1 MLFLLQLLIA
11 VFAVYGALEFPEE
24 IKLLVPLGCLFLMLL
39 ISRLDRNK
47 MENET
52 ARKDFLK
59 TEMDKFTKKDSMA
72 GKEQDFFTVD
82 SLLWPKNELLL
93 IDAVHFILKDLGF
106 RISTGVDYHSVDRIV
121 KIPETEK
128 AFGVEIMLCEKE
140 AERTHPKILRAMQ
153 FEKEKKANE
162 KTFLVAGT
170 HVHLPLAEKSH
181 ANHLSK
187 DLSDLLVR
195 YNMSFITTHQLYE
208 LWQKAKGGEIDIFET
223 FERVYSHPGGPF
235 FMALI

>member
-11 VFAVYGALEFPEE
+11 VFGVYSALEFPEE

-39 ISRLDRNK
+39 VSRLDRNK
-47 MENET
+47 VEKET

-59 TEMDKFTKKDSMA
+59 TEMDKFTKKESMA

-140 AERTHPKILRAMQ
+140 ADRTHPKILRAMQ

-162 KTFLVAGT
+162 KTFLVAST
-170 HVHLPLAEKSH
+170 HVHLPLAEKSR

-187 DLSDLLVR
+187 ELSDLLVR
-195 YNMSFITTHQLYE
+195 HNMSFITTHQLYE

>member
-11 VFAVYGALEFPEE
+11 VFAIYSALEFPEE

-47 MENET
+47 VENET

-106 RISTGVDYHSVDRIV
+106 RISTGVHYHSVDRIV
-121 KIPETEK
+121 TIPETEK

-140 AERTHPKILRAMQ
+140 ADRTHPKILRAMQ

-162 KTFLVAGT
+162 KTFLVAST

-187 DLSDLLVR
+187 ELSDLLVR

-208 LWQKAKGGEIDIFET
+208 LWQKAKGGEIDIFQT
-223 FERVYSHPGGPF
+223 FEKVYSNPGGPF
-235 FMALI
+235 RVAMI